1 MPVIL
6 SVIRTASLP
15 IQSYGSHTRL
25 FLHSASYWSAR
36 IMEERVVAIT
46 GGASGIGLST
56 AKLIAS
62 KGAKVSVAD
71 VCDQKELDRA
81 LASIQESAQ
90 NKSDVMTCRCDV
102 SVAKQ
107 VTEWLEA
114 TKKKWGRIDH
124 VVNAAGV
131 WSESE
136 IGKIKKVDWDRIIA
150 VNLEVRAQKCWSIP
164 IETSN

>member
-1 MPVIL
+1 
-6 SVIRTASLP
+6 
-15 IQSYGSHTRL
+15 
-25 FLHSASYWSAR
+25 
-36 IMEERVVAIT
+36 MEGRVVAIT

-56 AKLIAS
+56 ARLVAS
-62 KGAKVSVAD
+62 MGAKVSVAD
-71 VCDQKELDRA
+71 VCDQEELDRA
-81 LASIQESAQ
+81 LATIQESAQ
-90 NKSDVMTCRCDV
+90 NKSDVMTCSCDV

-114 TKKKWGRIDH
+114 TKKKWDRIDH

-150 VNLEVRAQKCWSIP
+150 VNMEVRARQCWSIS